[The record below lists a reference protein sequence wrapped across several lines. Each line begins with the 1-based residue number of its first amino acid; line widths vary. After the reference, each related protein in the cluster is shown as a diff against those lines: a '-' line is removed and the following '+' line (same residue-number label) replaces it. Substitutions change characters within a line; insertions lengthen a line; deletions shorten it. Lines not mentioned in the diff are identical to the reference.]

1 MSIRTRFRSGRG
13 AVLGVAAAV
22 SFAAATPAW
31 AQEQE
36 DPAKAQ
42 IRERFRAGME
52 KYQQGAYREAI
63 GYWEGVYRE
72 MGARDGYRLS
82 FNLARAYEKFSDFT
96 VAAERYE
103 SFLTEVEL
111 RRQEGKA
118 IDPVVEREEKEAKDR
133 LEELR
138 ASKGRLK
145 VNAAR
150 QSLDAKVDETDRRAA
165 GFIAYVAPGKHVVV
179 FVRGNETLEKR
190 EVLVKAGELLEVA
203 PPVIPEPVVPPALK
217 TTHETSHPFT
227 PVVLYVAGA
236 VTLVS
241 IVVPVLTYNHA
252 GSLKRQHDAMLD
264 ASGGTDF
271 SQIGQVR
278 SLEDDYLTAR
288 TTAYATLAIPASF
301 AAITGGLVAW
311 YFLGTKEREVVV
323 RPEAGPTSL
332 GVSTQLRF

>member
-1 MSIRTRFRSGRG
+1 MSIRTRFRSAG
-13 AVLGVAAAV
+13 ALVLLVAAAV
-22 SFAAATPAW
+22 TAAPRAYGQDAP
-31 AQEQE
+31 E

-63 GYWEGVYRE
+63 GYWEAIYRE
-72 MGARDGYRLS
+72 MGAREGYRLS

-103 SFLTEVEL
+103 AFLTEVEL
-111 RRQEGKA
+111 RRQESKA
-118 IDPVVEREEKEAKDR
+118 LDPVVEREEKEAKER

-145 VNAAR
+145 VNAAKL
-150 QSLDAKVDETDRRAA
+150 SLDAKVDEADRRAA

-190 EVLVKAGELLEVA
+190 EVDVKAGELLEVA
-203 PPVIPEPVVPPALK
+203 PPAMPEPVVPPPLK
-217 TTHETSHPFT
+217 TTHEVSHPFT
-227 PVVLYVAGA
+227 PAVLYVAGA

-241 IVVPVLTYNHA
+241 IIVPVLTYNHA
-252 GSLKRQHDAMLD
+252 GSIKRQHDAMLD
-264 ASGGTDF
+264 ANGGTDATLVI
-271 SQIGQVR
+271 QAR
-278 SLEDDYLTAR
+278 NLEDDYLTAR

-311 YFLGTKEREVVV
+311 YFLGEKEREVVV

-332 GVSTQLRF
+332 GISSQLRF